1 MTSVFFQT
9 SPEFIRSVTLLIFLT
24 VYLGIAVGHACFL
37 RLDRTGIAMLG
48 SIAMLATGCLS
59 LTEAVR
65 AVNME
70 SILLLFS
77 LMVIASQLH
86 YSGLYQLL
94 ADRLART
101 LDRPAL
107 FLALLMGAAGLLS
120 SVLNNDVVCL
130 AFTPVATDALLRRR
144 LNPIPYLI
152 GLALASNIGCA
163 LTLIG
168 SAQNV
173 VLGQLVHLSF
183 IRYTAFAALPVLLSL
198 GAAYGIVLFLGRVHR
213 AEPAFVEM
221 PSPSDAPIP
230 FNTWRAIKGVGI
242 LVILVMLFLATPLP
256 RYLIALTA
264 AGLLL
269 CSRRLESRKVLALV
283 DWQLLVLFIGL
294 FVVVGAFILR
304 GFGEDLMTTLI
315 RHGIRLDHP
324 AVLTAVTAALSN
336 LINNSAA
343 VMLLVNV
350 VEPGDPVAA
359 AVIAMANAFAGNLL
373 LIGSL
378 ANVITAQAAGERNI
392 RITFREFARYGIPV
406 ALVSLLIM
414 LGTLPLTLRILN

>member
-9 SPEFIRSVTLLIFLT
+9 SPEFIRSVTLLIFLA
-24 VYLGIAVGHACFL
+24 VYLGIAVGHACFV

-48 SIAMLATGCLS
+48 GIAMLATGCLS
-59 LTEAVR
+59 LPEAVR

-107 FLALLMGAAGLLS
+107 FLALLMGSAGLLS
-120 SVLNNDVVCL
+120 SVLNNDVICL
-130 AFTPVATDALLRRR
+130 AFTPVAADALLRRR
-144 LNPIPYLI
+144 LNPAPYLI

-183 IRYTAFAALPVLLSL
+183 IRYTAFAALPVLLAL
-198 GAAYGIVLFLGRVHR
+198 GAAYGIVLRLGRVR
-213 AEPAFVEM
+213 RAAPASAEPLPPPDET
-221 PSPSDAPIP
+221 IP
-230 FNTWRAIKGVGI
+230 FNAWRATKGVGV
-242 LVILVMLFLATPLP
+242 LVILVVLFLATPLP
-256 RYLIALTA
+256 RYLVALTA

-283 DWQLLVLFIGL
+283 DWQLMVLFIGL
-294 FVVVGAFILR
+294 FVVVGAFISR
-304 GFGEDLMTTLI
+304 GLGEDLVALLS
-315 RHGIRLDHP
+315 RYGVRLDHP
-324 AVLTAVTAALSN
+324 GLLTVVTAALSN

-350 VEPGDPVAA
+350 VDSGDPAA
-359 AVIAMANAFAGNLL
+359 CAVIAMANAFAGNLL

-378 ANVITAQAAGERNI
+378 ANVITVQAAGEKNI
-392 RITFREFARYGIPV
+392 RISFREFARYGIPV
-406 ALVSLLIM
+406 ALASLLIM
-414 LGTLPLTLRILN
+414 LGTLPLTLRLLN

>member
-1 MTSVFFQT
+1 MTTVFFQT
-9 SPEFIRSVTLLIFLT
+9 SPELIRSVTLLIFLA
-24 VYLGIAVGHACFL
+24 VYLGIAVGHACFV

-48 SIAMLATGCLS
+48 GIAMLATGCLS
-59 LTEAVR
+59 LPEAVR

-120 SVLNNDVVCL
+120 GVLNNDVICL
-130 AFTPVATDALLRRR
+130 AFTPVAADALVRRR
-144 LNPIPYLI
+144 LYPAPYLI

-173 VLGQLVHLSF
+173 VLGQLVALPF
-183 IRYTAFAALPVLLSL
+183 ARYTAFAALPVLLSL
-198 GAAYGIVLFLGRVHR
+198 GAAYGIVLVLGRIHR
-213 AEPAFVEM
+213 AAPAPDGPPPPPDETM
-221 PSPSDAPIP
+221 P
-230 FNTWRAIKGVGI
+230 FNAWRATKGVGV
-242 LVILVMLFLATPLP
+242 LVILVVLFLATPLP
-256 RYLIALTA
+256 RYLVALTA

-283 DWQLLVLFIGL
+283 DWQLMVLFIGL
-294 FVVVGAFILR
+294 FVVVGAFISR
-304 GFGEDLMTTLI
+304 GLGQDMVAVLT
-315 RHGIRLDHP
+315 RHGVRLDHP
-324 AVLTAVTAALSN
+324 AILTAVTAALSN

-343 VMLLVNV
+343 VMLLANV
-350 VEPGDPVAA
+350 VNPDDTVAA

-378 ANVITAQAAGERNI
+378 ANVITAQAAAERNI
-392 RITFREFARYGIPV
+392 QITFREFARYGIPV
-406 ALVSLLIM
+406 ALASLLIM
-414 LGTLPLTLRILN
+414 LGTLPLTMRLLN